1 MSSGERPESAPTP
14 RLVRLAVIAIAL
26 FCSAALLYSAL
37 TAPPGKPLVIAAMPP
52 GSSWYVFAATLGPL
66 IESHLPR
73 DSRVEIFAR
82 GGGTGNP
89 VLVERGKA
97 AVALSQVA
105 TAVWAWDGHP
115 VAYQGVKHRRIRAL
129 VGGLNSV
136 WMTAV
141 ARENYVRRTG
151 RDTLEKILRGE
162 PAPRIVMKPPG
173 STVPVVMDIILGFY
187 GMSRRDIE
195 SRGGS
200 IIQISVNQIP
210 EMLGDGRADLYFETA
225 IRGHPA
231 LTEAATLSEIR
242 FLDFSPEL
250 QAELQRQ
257 GGMRPSPLPA
267 WFRGQIQPA
276 ASMDCGTVLIARD
289 DLPDDLAYLITK
301 TICERRD
308 LMVQAH
314 RAWADFQP
322 SRGGRLE
329 VTGVPLHPGSM
340 RYFKERGWL

>member
-1 MSSGERPESAPTP
+1 MFWWARRAGIVISIGC
-14 RLVRLAVIAIAL
+14 AV
-26 FCSAALLYSAL
+26 ALLYSAL
-37 TAPPGKPLVIAAMPP
+37 TAAPNKPLVIAAMPP
-52 GSSWYVFAATLGPL
+52 GSSWYVFAATLAPL
-66 IESHLPR
+66 IESRLPA

-89 VLVERGKA
+89 ALVERGKA

-105 TAVWAWDGHP
+105 TAVWAWNGHP
-115 VAYQGVKHRRIRAL
+115 IAYQGVKHRRIRAL

-141 ARENYVRRTG
+141 AREDYIRRTG
-151 RDTLEKILRGE
+151 HDTLEKILRAR

-173 STVPVVMDIILGFY
+173 STVPVAMDIILAYY
-187 GMSRRDIE
+187 GMSRADIL

-210 EMLGDGRADLYFETA
+210 DMLGDGRADLYFETA

-231 LTEAATLSEIR
+231 LTEAATLSDIR
-242 FLDFSPEL
+242 FLDFPPDL
-250 QAELQRQ
+250 QVELQRQ

-267 WFRGQIQPA
+267 WFRGQTRPT
-276 ASMDCGTVLIARD
+276 ASVDCGTVLIARD
-289 DLPDDLAYLITK
+289 DLPDELAYLITK

-308 LMVQAH
+308 LMVEAH
-314 RAWADFQP
+314 KAWADFDP
-322 SRGGRLE
+322 ARGARPE
-329 VTGVPLHPGSM
+329 ATGIPLHPGST

>member
-1 MSSGERPESAPTP
+1 MYLQQRWGRSLSRICP
-14 RLVRLAVIAIAL
+14 AIHASR
-26 FCSAALLYSAL
+26 FSPAAA
-37 TAPPGKPLVIAAMPP
+37 G
-52 GSSWYVFAATLGPL
+52 
-66 IESHLPR
+66 R
-73 DSRVEIFAR
+73 
-82 GGGTGNP
+82 GNP
-89 VLVERGKA
+89 TLVERGKA

-115 VAYQGVKHRRIRAL
+115 IAYQGVKHRRIRAL

-141 ARENYVRRTG
+141 AREDYIRRTG
-151 RDTLEKILRGE
+151 RDTLEKILRAE

-173 STVPVVMDIILGFY
+173 STVPVAMDIILGYY
-187 GMSRRDIE
+187 GMNRRDIE

-242 FLDFSPEL
+242 FLDFPPDL

-257 GGMRPSPLPA
+257 GGMRPSPLS
-267 WFRGQIQPA
+267 G
-276 ASMDCGTVLIARD
+276 
-289 DLPDDLAYLITK
+289 
-301 TICERRD
+301 
-308 LMVQAH
+308 MVS
-314 RAWADFQP
+314 RADSA
-322 SRGGRLE
+322 GGIGRLRHGPDC
-329 VTGVPLHPGSM
+329 TG
-340 RYFKERGWL
+340 

>member
-1 MSSGERPESAPTP
+1 MRFGSFRQWI
-14 RLVRLAVIAIAL
+14 RVAVYALSIACFAG
-26 FCSAALLYSAL
+26 LLYSGL
-37 TAPPGKPLVIAAMPP
+37 TGAASKPLVIAAMPP
-52 GSSWYVFAATLGPL
+52 GTSWYVFAATLAPL
-66 IESHLPR
+66 VESRLPVGT
-73 DSRVEIFAR
+73 SVEIFAR

-89 VLVERGKA
+89 ALVERGKA

-105 TAVWAWDGHP
+105 TAVWAWNGHP
-115 VAYQGVKHRRIRAL
+115 IAYQGVQHRRIRAL

-141 ARENYVRRTG
+141 AREDYIRQTG
-151 RDTLEKILRGE
+151 NDTLEKMLRAR
-162 PAPRIVMKPPG
+162 PAPRIIMKPPG
-173 STVPVVMDIILGFY
+173 STVPVAMDIILAYY
-187 GMSRRDIE
+187 GMNRADLL

-242 FLDFSPEL
+242 FLDFSPGL
-250 QAELQRQ
+250 QEELQRQ

-267 WFRGQIQPA
+267 WFRGQQRPTE
-276 ASMDCGTVLIARD
+276 SVDCGTVLIARD
-289 DLPDDLAYLITK
+289 DLPDDLAYLVTK

-314 RAWADFQP
+314 RAWADFDP
-322 SRGGRLE
+322 ARGGRPE
-329 VTGVPLHPGSM
+329 ATGIPLHPGSM